1 MTPMTDARGGRT
13 FRALRS
19 TRAWKRT
26 VGVLV
31 ALPIWAFCLAYCFPI
46 LYMFMTSFKTEA
58 DAVPP
63 RLFFVPTLANYATVL
78 SGGILPYL
86 YNSLI
91 ITLAAMALSIV
102 LGLPAAYVIVF
113 GKLKHPDSVY
123 FWFLSTT
130 LMPAVSVIIPV
141 FMVFRGLGALD
152 SRWGMILV
160 YMGANIPIVVWMVR
174 SFLKD
179 IPIELLEAAEID
191 GATRLSAFF
200 RIILPLARG
209 GIISTALLVFIFIWN
224 EFFFAVNLTYVHAG
238 TMPVF
243 MASYMTQEGLFWAKL
258 SAISTLTVLPP
269 LILGWISQ
277 KALVRGM
284 MMGAV
289 KG

>member
-1 MTPMTDARGGRT
+1 MKSLKT
-13 FRALRS
+13 S
-19 TRAWKRT
+19 KAWKNFL
-26 VGVLV
+26 GFLV

-46 LYMFMTSFKTEA
+46 IYMFLTSFKSET

-63 RLFFVPTLANYATVL
+63 RLFFVPTLANYVTVL
-78 SGGILPYL
+78 GSGIVPYL
-86 YNSLI
+86 VNSI
-91 ITLAAMALSIV
+91 VITVLAMAGSILFGV
-102 LGLPAAYVIVF
+102 PAAYAIVF
-113 GKLKHPDSVY
+113 GKLKNPDSIY

-130 LMPAVSVIIPV
+130 LLPAVSVIIPV
-141 FMVFRGLGALD
+141 FLVFKSLALLDTKLGMV
-152 SRWGMILV
+152 MI

-179 IPIELLEAAEID
+179 IPIELQEAAEID
-191 GATRLSAFF
+191 GASRTYSFF
-200 RIILPLARG
+200 RIILPLAKG